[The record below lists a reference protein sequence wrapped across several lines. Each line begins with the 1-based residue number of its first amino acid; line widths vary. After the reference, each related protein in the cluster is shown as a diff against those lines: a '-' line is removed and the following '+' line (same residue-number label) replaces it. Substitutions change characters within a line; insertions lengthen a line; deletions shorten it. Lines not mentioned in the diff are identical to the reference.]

1 MRKTQWKQCVFRI
14 KYLEE
19 NKNEKNITV
28 LTSIALT
35 FALSFSAAFANDDA
49 LIKSQN
55 YLKTITLDSPD
66 AVIAYEATGMEADYK
81 ADALLNNFKETDY
94 VTASYGDLAK
104 SIIAISLLGENP
116 KDFNKTNLVEIL
128 ENRVQEDGTL
138 TNDVNGGCGATIW
151 TLMALETVNSPKVKV
166 VADKLSTMAMD
177 NGAYWY
183 EYKGPNADLDTTG
196 WAMEALSVA
205 GRSTYDAAI
214 SKAYTFVSKLNST
227 DGSYDIGWGGNADTQ
242 SCVLEGL
249 STAGYT
255 LDTNAYNYLLSYQNE
270 DGTFN
275 ALNYNTFQL
284 EPNAYASVEGARA
297 LGVIN
302 NDSFVLKARRD
313 YIKTTTPVVTEP
325 ETPTKPSTPTTP
337 GTTTPAVKP
346 ETTTTEPKKETVKVV
361 NTGDNTN
368 VMAYVVAAIAAVGV
382 IVLVIKSKKK

>member
-1 MRKTQWKQCVFRI
+1 MKRI
-14 KYLEE
+14 F
-19 NKNEKNITV
+19 TV

-49 LIKSQN
+49 FLKSQN
-55 YLKTITLDSPD
+55 YLKTIALDSPD

-94 VTASYGDLAK
+94 TTASYGDLAK

-116 KDFNKTNLVEIL
+116 KDFNKINLVEIL

-151 TLMALETVNSPKVKV
+151 TLMALETVNSSKVKA

-183 EYKGPNADLDTTG
+183 EYKGQNADLDTTG

-214 SKAYTFVSKLNST
+214 SKAYTFVQSKLKST

-249 STAGYT
+249 SVAGYP

-302 NDSFVLKARRD
+302 NGSFVLMARRD
-313 YIKTTTPVVTEP
+313 YTNTTTPVVTEP
-325 ETPTKPSTPTTP
+325 ETPTTPS
-337 GTTTPAVKP
+337 TTTPAVKP

>member
-1 MRKTQWKQCVFRI
+1 MRRI
-14 KYLEE
+14 F
-19 NKNEKNITV
+19 TV

-49 LIKSQN
+49 LLKSQN

-66 AVIAYEATGMEADYK
+66 AVIAYEAAGMESDYK

-94 VTASYGDLAK
+94 TTASYGDLAK

-116 KDFNKTNLVEIL
+116 KDFNNTNLVEIL
-128 ENRVQEDGTL
+128 EHRVQEDGTL

-151 TLMALETVNSPKVKV
+151 TLMALETVNSPKVKT

-183 EYKGPNADLDTTG
+183 EYQGQNADLDTTG

-214 SKAYTFVSKLNST
+214 SKAYTFVQSKLNST

-275 ALNYNTFQL
+275 ALNYSSFQL

-302 NDSFVLKARRD
+302 NGSFVLRARRD
-313 YIKTTTPVVTEP
+313 YTETTTPVVTEP
-325 ETPTKPSTPTTP
+325 ETPTTPN
-337 GTTTPAVKP
+337 TTTPAVKP
-346 ETTTTEPKKETVKVV
+346 ETTTTTTEPKKETVKVV

-368 VMAYVVAAIAAVGV
+368 AMAYVVAAIAAVGV

>member
-1 MRKTQWKQCVFRI
+1 MKRI
-14 KYLEE
+14 F
-19 NKNEKNITV
+19 TV

-49 LIKSQN
+49 FLKSQN
-55 YLKTITLDSPD
+55 YLKTIALDSPD

-94 VTASYGDLAK
+94 TTASYGDLAK

-116 KDFNKTNLVEIL
+116 KDFNKINLVEIL

-151 TLMALETVNSPKVKV
+151 TLMALETVNSSKVKA

-183 EYKGPNADLDTTG
+183 EYKGQNADLDTTG

-214 SKAYTFVSKLNST
+214 SKAYTFVQSKLKST

-249 STAGYT
+249 SVAGYP

-302 NDSFVLKARRD
+302 NGSFVLMARRD
-313 YIKTTTPVVTEP
+313 YTNTTTPVVTEP
-325 ETPTKPSTPTTP
+325 ETPTSPTTP
-337 GTTTPAVKP
+337 STTTPAVKP

>member
-1 MRKTQWKQCVFRI
+1 MKRLF
-14 KYLEE
+14 
-19 NKNEKNITV
+19 TV

-35 FALSFSAAFANDDA
+35 FALSFSAAFASDDA
-49 LIKSQN
+49 FFKSQN
-55 YLKTITLDSPD
+55 YLKTIALDSPD
-66 AVIAYEATGMEADYK
+66 AVIAYEATGMEADNK

-94 VTASYGDLAK
+94 TTASYGDLAK

-151 TLMALETVNSPKVKV
+151 TLMALETVNSPKVKA

-183 EYKGPNADLDTTG
+183 EYQGQNADLDTTG

-205 GRSTYDAAI
+205 GRSTYEAAI
-214 SKAYTFVSKLNST
+214 SKAYTFVQSKLNST
-227 DGSYDIGWGGNADTQ
+227 NGSYDIGWGGNADTQ

-302 NDSFVLKARRD
+302 NGSFVLQARRD
-313 YIKTTTPVVTEP
+313 YTETTTPVVTEP
-325 ETPTKPSTPTTP
+325 EKPTTPSTPTTP
-337 GTTTPAVKP
+337 TKPSTTTPAVKP

>member
-1 MRKTQWKQCVFRI
+1 MKKIF
-14 KYLEE
+14 
-19 NKNEKNITV
+19 TV

-49 LIKSQN
+49 LMKSQN

-151 TLMALETVNSPKVKV
+151 TLMALETVNSPKVKA

-214 SKAYTFVSKLNST
+214 SKAYTFVQSKLNSA

-275 ALNYNTFQL
+275 ALNYSTSQL

-302 NDSFVLKARRD
+302 NGSFVLNARRD
-313 YIKTTTPVVTEP
+313 YTNTTTPVVTEP
-325 ETPTKPSTPTTP
+325 ETPTTPAVKPETPITP
-337 GTTTPAVKP
+337 STTTPAVKP

>member
-1 MRKTQWKQCVFRI
+1 MRR
-14 KYLEE
+14 LL
-19 NKNEKNITV
+19 TV
-28 LTSIALT
+28 ITSIALT
-35 FALSFSAAFANDDA
+35 FALSFSVAFASDDA

-66 AVIAYEATGMEADYK
+66 AVIAYEAAGFEADGK
-81 ADALLNNFKETDY
+81 ADALLNNFKDVDY
-94 VTASYGDLAK
+94 TAASYGDLAK

-151 TLMALETVNSPKVKV
+151 TLMALETVNSPKVKA

-183 EYKGPNADLDTTG
+183 EYQGPNADLDTTG

-214 SKAYTFVSKLNST
+214 SKAYTFVQSKLNST

-242 SCVLEGL
+242 SCVLERL
-249 STAGYT
+249 SVAGYT

-275 ALNYNTFQL
+275 ALNYNTFKL

-302 NDSFVLKARRD
+302 NGSFVLKARKD
-313 YIKTTTPVVTEP
+313 YTKTTTPVVTEP
-325 ETPTKPSTPTTP
+325 ETPTTPTKPS
-337 GTTTPAVKP
+337 TTTPAVKP

>member
-1 MRKTQWKQCVFRI
+1 MKRI
-14 KYLEE
+14 F
-19 NKNEKNITV
+19 TV

-49 LIKSQN
+49 FLKSQN
-55 YLKTITLDSPD
+55 YLKTIALDSPD

-214 SKAYTFVSKLNST
+214 SKAYTFVQSKLNST

-249 STAGYT
+249 SVAGYT

-275 ALNYNTFQL
+275 ALNYNTFKL

-302 NDSFVLKARRD
+302 NGSFVLKARRD
-313 YIKTTTPVVTEP
+313 YTETTTPVVTEP
-325 ETPTKPSTPTTP
+325 ETPTEPTKPSTPTTP
-337 GTTTPAVKP
+337 STTTPAVKP

>member
-1 MRKTQWKQCVFRI
+1 MRRI
-14 KYLEE
+14 L
-19 NKNEKNITV
+19 TV
-28 LTSIALT
+28 ITSIALT
-35 FALSFSAAFANDDA
+35 FALSFSAAFASDDA
-49 LIKSQN
+49 LVKSQN

-66 AVIAYEATGMEADYK
+66 AVIAYEAAGFEADGK
-81 ADALLNNFKETDY
+81 ADSLLENFKDVDY
-94 VTASYGDLAK
+94 TTASYGDLAK
-104 SIIAISLLGENP
+104 SIIAISLLGDNP
-116 KDFNKTNLVEIL
+116 ADFNKTNLVEIL
-128 ENRVQEDGTL
+128 ENRVQADGTL
-138 TNDVNGGCGATIW
+138 TEDKNGGCGATIW
-151 TLMALETVNSPKVKV
+151 TLMALETVNSDKTKT

-183 EYKGPNADLDTTG
+183 EYQGPNADLDTTG

-214 SKAYTFVSKLNST
+214 SKAYTFVQSKLNSA

-275 ALNYNTFQL
+275 ALNYSTSQL

-302 NDSFVLKARRD
+302 NGSFVLRARED
-313 YIKTTTPVVTEP
+313 YTQTTTPVVTEP

>member
-1 MRKTQWKQCVFRI
+1 MKKIF
-14 KYLEE
+14 
-19 NKNEKNITV
+19 TV

-49 LIKSQN
+49 LMKSQN

-116 KDFNKTNLVEIL
+116 KDFNNTNLVEIL

-151 TLMALETVNSPKVKV
+151 TLMALETVNSPKVKA
-166 VADKLSTMAMD
+166 VADKLSTMAME

-183 EYKGPNADLDTTG
+183 EYQGPNADLDTTG

-214 SKAYTFVSKLNST
+214 SKAYTFVQSKLNST
-227 DGSYDIGWGGNADTQ
+227 DGYYDNWGGNADTQ

-249 STAGYT
+249 SVAGYT

-275 ALNYNTFQL
+275 ALNYSTSQL

-302 NDSFVLKARRD
+302 NGSFVLRAR
-313 YIKTTTPVVTEP
+313 TTTPVVTEP

>member
-1 MRKTQWKQCVFRI
+1 MKRI
-14 KYLEE
+14 F
-19 NKNEKNITV
+19 TV

-35 FALSFSAAFANDDA
+35 FAISFSAAFANDDA
-49 LIKSQN
+49 FLKSQN
-55 YLKTITLDSPD
+55 YLKTIALDSPD

-94 VTASYGDLAK
+94 ITASYGDLAK

-151 TLMALETVNSPKVKV
+151 TLMALETVNSPKVKA

-183 EYKGPNADLDTTG
+183 EYQGPNADLDTTG

-214 SKAYTFVSKLNST
+214 SKAYIFVQSKLNSA
-227 DGSYDIGWGGNADTQ
+227 DGSYDIGWGGNVDTQ

-302 NDSFVLKARRD
+302 NGSFVLKARKD
-313 YIKTTTPVVTEP
+313 YTKTTTPVVTEP
-325 ETPTKPSTPTTP
+325 EKPTTPSTPTTP
-337 GTTTPAVKP
+337 TKPSTTTPAVKP

>member
-1 MRKTQWKQCVFRI
+1 MKRI
-14 KYLEE
+14 F
-19 NKNEKNITV
+19 TV

-49 LIKSQN
+49 FLKSQN
-55 YLKTITLDSPD
+55 YLKTIALDSPD

-94 VTASYGDLAK
+94 TTASYGDLAK

-116 KDFNKTNLVEIL
+116 KDFNKINLVEIL

-151 TLMALETVNSPKVKV
+151 TLMALETVNSSKVKA

-183 EYKGPNADLDTTG
+183 EYKGQNADLDTTG

-214 SKAYTFVSKLNST
+214 SKAYTFVQSKLKST

-249 STAGYT
+249 SVAGYP

-302 NDSFVLKARRD
+302 NGSFVLMARRD
-313 YIKTTTPVVTEP
+313 YTNTTTPVVTEP
-325 ETPTKPSTPTTP
+325 ETPTTPTTP
-337 GTTTPAVKP
+337 STTTPAVKP
-346 ETTTTEPKKETVKVV
+346 ETTTTEPKRETVKVV

>member
-1 MRKTQWKQCVFRI
+1 MKRLF
-14 KYLEE
+14 
-19 NKNEKNITV
+19 TV

-35 FALSFSAAFANDDA
+35 FALSFSAAFASDDA

-66 AVIAYEATGMEADYK
+66 AVIAYEAAGMEADYK

-94 VTASYGDLAK
+94 TTASYGDLAK

-151 TLMALETVNSPKVKV
+151 TLMALETVNSPKVKT

-183 EYKGPNADLDTTG
+183 QYNGQNADLDTTG

-214 SKAYTFVSKLNST
+214 SKAYTFVQSKLNST

-275 ALNYNTFQL
+275 ALNYSSFQL

-302 NDSFVLKARRD
+302 NGSFVLRARRD
-313 YIKTTTPVVTEP
+313 YTRTTTPVVTEP
-325 ETPTKPSTPTTP
+325 ETPTTPN
-337 GTTTPAVKP
+337 TTTPAVKP
-346 ETTTTEPKKETVKVV
+346 ETTTTTTEPKKETVKVV

>member
-1 MRKTQWKQCVFRI
+1 MKRI
-14 KYLEE
+14 F
-19 NKNEKNITV
+19 TV

-49 LIKSQN
+49 FLKSQN
-55 YLKTITLDSPD
+55 YLKTIALDSPD
-66 AVIAYEATGMEADYK
+66 AVIAYEAAGFEADGK

-94 VTASYGDLAK
+94 TTATYGDLAK

-151 TLMALETVNSPKVKV
+151 TLMALETVNSPKVKA

-183 EYKGPNADLDTTG
+183 EYQGPNADLDTTG

-214 SKAYTFVSKLNST
+214 SKAYTFVQSKLNST

-249 STAGYT
+249 SVAGYT

-275 ALNYNTFQL
+275 AINYSTNQL

-302 NDSFVLKARRD
+302 NGSFVLRA
-313 YIKTTTPVVTEP
+313 TTPVVTEP
-325 ETPTKPSTPTTP
+325 ETPTTPTKPS
-337 GTTTPAVKP
+337 TTTPAVKP

>member
-1 MRKTQWKQCVFRI
+1 M
-14 KYLEE
+14 EE
-19 NKNEKNITV
+19 NKNEKNIY
-28 LTSIALT
+28 SINFYRLT

-81 ADALLNNFKETDY
+81 ADALLNNFKEADY

-214 SKAYTFVSKLNST
+214 SKAYTFVQSKLNSA

-275 ALNYNTFQL
+275 ALNYSTNQL

-302 NDSFVLKARRD
+302 HGSFVLNARND
-313 YIKTTTPVVTEP
+313 YTMTTTPVVPEP
-325 ETPTKPSTPTTP
+325 EKPTTPTTPTKPTTP
-337 GTTTPAVKP
+337 STTTPAVKP
-346 ETTTTEPKKETVKVV
+346 ETTTTTEPKKETVKVV

>member
-1 MRKTQWKQCVFRI
+1 MKKIF
-14 KYLEE
+14 
-19 NKNEKNITV
+19 TV

-214 SKAYTFVSKLNST
+214 SKAYTFVQSKLNST

-249 STAGYT
+249 SVAGYT

-275 ALNYNTFQL
+275 ALNYNTFKL

-302 NDSFVLKARRD
+302 NGSFVLRARND
-313 YIKTTTPVVTEP
+313 YTETTTPVVTEP
-325 ETPTKPSTPTTP
+325 ETPTTPTEPTKPSTPTTP
-337 GTTTPAVKP
+337 STTTPAVKP

>member
-1 MRKTQWKQCVFRI
+1 MKKIF
-14 KYLEE
+14 
-19 NKNEKNITV
+19 TV

-214 SKAYTFVSKLNST
+214 SKAYTFVQSKLNST

-249 STAGYT
+249 SVAGYT

-275 ALNYNTFQL
+275 ALNYNTFKL

-302 NDSFVLKARRD
+302 NGSFVLEARND
-313 YIKTTTPVVTEP
+313 YTMTTTPVVTEP
-325 ETPTKPSTPTTP
+325 ETPTKPSTP
-337 GTTTPAVKP
+337 TTPAVKP

>member
-1 MRKTQWKQCVFRI
+1 MKRI
-14 KYLEE
+14 F
-19 NKNEKNITV
+19 TV

-49 LIKSQN
+49 LMKSQN

-116 KDFNKTNLVEIL
+116 KDFNNTNLVEIL

-151 TLMALETVNSPKVKV
+151 TLMALETVNSPKVKA

-183 EYKGPNADLDTTG
+183 EYQGQNADLDTTG

-214 SKAYTFVSKLNST
+214 SKAYTFVQYKLNSA

-275 ALNYNTFQL
+275 ALNYSTGQL

-302 NDSFVLKARRD
+302 NGSFVLMARRD
-313 YIKTTTPVVTEP
+313 YTNVVTEP
-325 ETPTKPSTPTTP
+325 ETPTTPTTP
-337 GTTTPAVKP
+337 STTTPAVKP

>member
-1 MRKTQWKQCVFRI
+1 MKRI
-14 KYLEE
+14 F
-19 NKNEKNITV
+19 TV

-35 FALSFSAAFANDDA
+35 FALSFSAAFASDDA
-49 LIKSQN
+49 FLKSQN
-55 YLKTITLDSPD
+55 YLKTIALDSPD

-151 TLMALETVNSPKVKV
+151 TLMALETVNSPKVKA

-183 EYKGPNADLDTTG
+183 EYQGPNADLDTTG

-205 GRSTYDAAI
+205 GRSTYEAAI
-214 SKAYTFVSKLNST
+214 SKAYTFVQSKLKAA

-275 ALNYNTFQL
+275 ALNYSSFQL

-302 NDSFVLKARRD
+302 NGSFVLKARID
-313 YIKTTTPVVTEP
+313 YTKTTTPVVTEP
-325 ETPTKPSTPTTP
+325 ETPTTPSVKPETPTTP
-337 GTTTPAVKP
+337 STTTPAVKP

>member
-1 MRKTQWKQCVFRI
+1 MKRI
-14 KYLEE
+14 F
-19 NKNEKNITV
+19 TV

-49 LIKSQN
+49 FLKSQN
-55 YLKTITLDSPD
+55 YLKTIALDSPD

-81 ADALLNNFKETDY
+81 ADALLNNFKGTDY

-151 TLMALETVNSPKVKV
+151 TLMALETVNSPKVKA

-214 SKAYTFVSKLNST
+214 SKAYTFVQSKLNST

-249 STAGYT
+249 SVAGYT

-275 ALNYNTFQL
+275 ALNYSTGQL

-302 NDSFVLKARRD
+302 NGSFVLQARRD
-313 YIKTTTPVVTEP
+313 YTETTTPVVTEP
-325 ETPTKPSTPTTP
+325 ETPTEPTKPSTPTTP
-337 GTTTPAVKP
+337 STTTPAVKP

>member
-1 MRKTQWKQCVFRI
+1 MKRI
-14 KYLEE
+14 F
-19 NKNEKNITV
+19 TV

-49 LIKSQN
+49 FLKSQN
-55 YLKTITLDSPD
+55 YLKTIALDSPD

-116 KDFNKTNLVEIL
+116 KDFDNTNLVEIL

-151 TLMALETVNSPKVKV
+151 TLMALETVNSPKVKA
-166 VADKLSTMAMD
+166 VADKLSTMAMA

-183 EYKGPNADLDTTG
+183 EYQGPNADLDTTG

-214 SKAYTFVSKLNST
+214 SKAYTFVQSKLNST

-249 STAGYT
+249 SVAGYT
-255 LDTNAYNYLLSYQNE
+255 LDTNAYNYLLTYQNE

-275 ALNYNTFQL
+275 ALNYNTFKL

-302 NDSFVLKARRD
+302 NGSFVLRARND
-313 YIKTTTPVVTEP
+313 YTETTTPVVTEP
-325 ETPTKPSTPTTP
+325 ETRTKPSTPTTP

>member
-1 MRKTQWKQCVFRI
+1 MKKIF
-14 KYLEE
+14 
-19 NKNEKNITV
+19 TV

-35 FALSFSAAFANDDA
+35 FALSFSAAFASDDA
-49 LIKSQN
+49 LLKSRK
-55 YLKTITLDSPD
+55 YMTTIALDSPD

-81 ADALLNNFKETDY
+81 ADALLNNFRETDY
-94 VTASYGDLAK
+94 GTASYGDLAK

-116 KDFNKTNLVEIL
+116 KDFNNTNLVEIL

-214 SKAYTFVSKLNST
+214 SKAYTFVQSKLNSA

-249 STAGYT
+249 SVAGYT

-275 ALNYNTFQL
+275 ALNYSTKQL

-302 NDSFVLKARRD
+302 NGSFVLRARRD
-313 YIKTTTPVVTEP
+313 YTNTTTPVVTEP
-325 ETPTKPSTPTTP
+325 ETPTKPSTPTTPTTP

>member
-1 MRKTQWKQCVFRI
+1 MKRI
-14 KYLEE
+14 F
-19 NKNEKNITV
+19 TV

-35 FALSFSAAFANDDA
+35 FALSFSAAFASDDA
-49 LIKSQN
+49 FLKSQN
-55 YLKTITLDSPD
+55 YLKTIALDSPD

-151 TLMALETVNSPKVKV
+151 TLMALETVNSPKVKA

-183 EYKGPNADLDTTG
+183 EYQGPNADLDTTG

-214 SKAYTFVSKLNST
+214 SKAYTFVQPKLNST

-249 STAGYT
+249 SVAGYT

-275 ALNYNTFQL
+275 ALNYSTNQL

-302 NDSFVLKARRD
+302 NGSFVLKARRD
-313 YIKTTTPVVTEP
+313 YTKTTTPVVTEP
-325 ETPTKPSTPTTP
+325 ETPTTPSVKPETPITP
-337 GTTTPAVKP
+337 STTTPAVKP

>member
-1 MRKTQWKQCVFRI
+1 MKRI
-14 KYLEE
+14 F
-19 NKNEKNITV
+19 TV

-49 LIKSQN
+49 FLKSQN
-55 YLKTITLDSPD
+55 YLKTIALDSPD

-81 ADALLNNFKETDY
+81 ADALLNNFKGTDY

-151 TLMALETVNSPKVKV
+151 TLMALETVNSPKVKA

-214 SKAYTFVSKLNST
+214 SKAYTFVQSKLNST

-249 STAGYT
+249 SVAGYT
-255 LDTNAYNYLLSYQNE
+255 LDTNAYNYLHSYQNE

-275 ALNYNTFQL
+275 ALNYNTFKL

-302 NDSFVLKARRD
+302 NGSFVLKARRD
-313 YIKTTTPVVTEP
+313 YTNTTTPVVTEP
-325 ETPTKPSTPTTP
+325 ETPTTPTEPTKPSTTTTP
-337 GTTTPAVKP
+337 STTTPAVKP
-346 ETTTTEPKKETVKVV
+346 ETTTTTEPKKETVKVV

-382 IVLVIKSKKK
+382 LVLVIKSKKK

>member
-1 MRKTQWKQCVFRI
+1 MKRI
-14 KYLEE
+14 F
-19 NKNEKNITV
+19 TV

-49 LIKSQN
+49 FLKSQN
-55 YLKTITLDSPD
+55 YLKTIALDSPD

-151 TLMALETVNSPKVKV
+151 TLMALETVNSPKVKA

-214 SKAYTFVSKLNST
+214 SKAYTFVQSKLNST

-249 STAGYT
+249 SVAGYT

-275 ALNYNTFQL
+275 ALNYNTFKL

-302 NDSFVLKARRD
+302 NGSFVLRARND
-313 YIKTTTPVVTEP
+313 YTETTTPVVTEP
-325 ETPTKPSTPTTP
+325 EIPTTPTEPTKPSTPTTP
-337 GTTTPAVKP
+337 STTTPAVKP

>member
-1 MRKTQWKQCVFRI
+1 MKKIF
-14 KYLEE
+14 
-19 NKNEKNITV
+19 TV

-151 TLMALETVNSPKVKV
+151 TLMALETVNSPKVKA
-166 VADKLSTMAMD
+166 VADKLSTMAMDNGAD

-205 GRSTYDAAI
+205 GRSTYKAAI
-214 SKAYTFVSKLNST
+214 SKAYTFVQSKLNRT
-227 DGSYDIGWGGNADTQ
+227 DGYYDNWGGNADTQ

-249 STAGYT
+249 SVAGYT

-275 ALNYNTFQL
+275 ALNYSTSQL

-302 NDSFVLKARRD
+302 NGSFVLKARRD
-313 YIKTTTPVVTEP
+313 YTKTTTPVVTEP
-325 ETPTKPSTPTTP
+325 ETPTTPTTP
-337 GTTTPAVKP
+337 STTTPAVKP

>member
-1 MRKTQWKQCVFRI
+1 MKRI
-14 KYLEE
+14 F
-19 NKNEKNITV
+19 TV

-49 LIKSQN
+49 FLKSQN
-55 YLKTITLDSPD
+55 YLKTIALDSPD

-151 TLMALETVNSPKVKV
+151 TLMALETVNSPKVKA

-205 GRSTYDAAI
+205 GRSTYEAAI
-214 SKAYTFVSKLNST
+214 SKAYTFVQSKLNST

-249 STAGYT
+249 SVAGYT

-275 ALNYNTFQL
+275 ALNYNTFKL

-302 NDSFVLKARRD
+302 NGSFVLQARRD
-313 YIKTTTPVVTEP
+313 YTETTTPVVTEP
-325 ETPTKPSTPTTP
+325 ETPTTPTEPTKPSTPTTP
-337 GTTTPAVKP
+337 STTTPAVKP

>member
-1 MRKTQWKQCVFRI
+1 MRI

-19 NKNEKNITV
+19 NRMKRLFTV

-35 FALSFSAAFANDDA
+35 FALSFSAAFASDDA
-49 LIKSQN
+49 FLKSQN

-94 VTASYGDLAK
+94 TTASYGDLAK

-151 TLMALETVNSPKVKV
+151 TLMALETVNSPKVKT
-166 VADKLSTMAMD
+166 VADKLSTMAME

-183 EYKGPNADLDTTG
+183 EYQGPNADLDTTG

-214 SKAYTFVSKLNST
+214 SKACTFVQSNAT

-249 STAGYT
+249 SVAGYT

-275 ALNYNTFQL
+275 ALNYSTGQL

-302 NDSFVLKARRD
+302 NGSFVLKARRD
-313 YIKTTTPVVTEP
+313 YTKTTTPVVTEP
-325 ETPTKPSTPTTP
+325 ETPTTPTTP
-337 GTTTPAVKP
+337 STTTPAVKP

>member
-1 MRKTQWKQCVFRI
+1 MKRI
-14 KYLEE
+14 F
-19 NKNEKNITV
+19 TV

-49 LIKSQN
+49 FLKSQN
-55 YLKTITLDSPD
+55 YLKTIALDSPD

-81 ADALLNNFKETDY
+81 ADALLNNFKEIDY
-94 VTASYGDLAK
+94 TTASYGDLAK

-116 KDFNKTNLVEIL
+116 KDFNKINLVEIL

-151 TLMALETVNSPKVKV
+151 TLMALETVNSSKVKA

-183 EYKGPNADLDTTG
+183 EYKGQNADLDTTG

-214 SKAYTFVSKLNST
+214 SKAYTFVQSKLKST

-249 STAGYT
+249 SVAGYP

-302 NDSFVLKARRD
+302 NGSFVLMARRD
-313 YIKTTTPVVTEP
+313 YTNTTTPVVTEP
-325 ETPTKPSTPTTP
+325 ETPTTPTTP
-337 GTTTPAVKP
+337 STTTPAVKP

>member
-1 MRKTQWKQCVFRI
+1 MKRI
-14 KYLEE
+14 F
-19 NKNEKNITV
+19 TV

-49 LIKSQN
+49 FLKSQN
-55 YLKTITLDSPD
+55 YLKTIALDSPD

-81 ADALLNNFKETDY
+81 ADALLNNFKGTDY
-94 VTASYGDLAK
+94 VTASYGGLAK

-151 TLMALETVNSPKVKV
+151 TLMALETVNSPKVKA

-205 GRSTYDAAI
+205 GRSTYEAAI
-214 SKAYTFVSKLNST
+214 SKAYTFVQSKLNST

-249 STAGYT
+249 SVAGYT

-275 ALNYNTFQL
+275 ALNYNTFKL

-302 NDSFVLKARRD
+302 NGSFVLNARND
-313 YIKTTTPVVTEP
+313 YTETTTPVVTEP
-325 ETPTKPSTPTTP
+325 ETPTTPTEPTKPSTPTTP
-337 GTTTPAVKP
+337 STPTPAVKP

>member
-1 MRKTQWKQCVFRI
+1 MKKIF
-14 KYLEE
+14 
-19 NKNEKNITV
+19 TV

-49 LIKSQN
+49 FLKSQN
-55 YLKTITLDSPD
+55 YLKTIALDSPD

-81 ADALLNNFKETDY
+81 ADALLNNFKGTDY

-151 TLMALETVNSPKVKV
+151 TLMALETVNSPKVKA

-205 GRSTYDAAI
+205 GRSTYEAAI
-214 SKAYTFVSKLNST
+214 SKAYTFVQSKLNST

-249 STAGYT
+249 SVAGYT

-275 ALNYNTFQL
+275 ALNYNTFKL

-302 NDSFVLKARRD
+302 NGSFVLNARND
-313 YIKTTTPVVTEP
+313 YTETTTPVVTEP
-325 ETPTKPSTPTTP
+325 ETPTTPTEPTKPSTPTTP
-337 GTTTPAVKP
+337 STPTPAVKP

>member
-1 MRKTQWKQCVFRI
+1 MKRI
-14 KYLEE
+14 F
-19 NKNEKNITV
+19 TV

-49 LIKSQN
+49 FLKSQN
-55 YLKTITLDSPD
+55 YLKTIALDSPD

-81 ADALLNNFKETDY
+81 ADALLNNFKGTDY

-151 TLMALETVNSPKVKV
+151 TLMALETVNSPKVKA

-214 SKAYTFVSKLNST
+214 SKAYTFVQSKLNST

-249 STAGYT
+249 SVAGYT

-275 ALNYNTFQL
+275 ALNYNTFKL
-284 EPNAYASVEGARA
+284 EHNAYASVEGARA

-302 NDSFVLKARRD
+302 NGSFVLKARRD
-313 YIKTTTPVVTEP
+313 YTNTTTPVVTEP
-325 ETPTKPSTPTTP
+325 ETPTTPTEPTKPSTTTTLS
-337 GTTTPAVKP
+337 TTTPAVKP
-346 ETTTTEPKKETVKVV
+346 ETTTTTEPKKETVKVV

>member
-1 MRKTQWKQCVFRI
+1 MKRI
-14 KYLEE
+14 F
-19 NKNEKNITV
+19 TV

-49 LIKSQN
+49 FLKSQN
-55 YLKTITLDSPD
+55 YLKTIALDSPD

-214 SKAYTFVSKLNST
+214 SKAYTFVQSKLNST

-249 STAGYT
+249 SVAGYT

-275 ALNYNTFQL
+275 ALNYNTFKL

-302 NDSFVLKARRD
+302 NGSFVLQARRD
-313 YIKTTTPVVTEP
+313 YTETTTPVVTEP
-325 ETPTKPSTPTTP
+325 ETPTEPTKPSTPTTP
-337 GTTTPAVKP
+337 STTTPAVKP

>member
-1 MRKTQWKQCVFRI
+1 MKRI
-14 KYLEE
+14 F
-19 NKNEKNITV
+19 TV

-49 LIKSQN
+49 FLKSQN
-55 YLKTITLDSPD
+55 YLKTIALDSPD

-94 VTASYGDLAK
+94 TTASYGDLAK

-116 KDFNKTNLVEIL
+116 KDFNKINLVEIL

-151 TLMALETVNSPKVKV
+151 TLMALETVNSSKVKA

-183 EYKGPNADLDTTG
+183 EYKGQNADLDTTG

-214 SKAYTFVSKLNST
+214 SKAYTFVQSKLKST

-249 STAGYT
+249 SVAGYP
-255 LDTNAYNYLLSYQNE
+255 LDKNAYNYLLSYQNE

-302 NDSFVLKARRD
+302 NGSFVLMARRD
-313 YIKTTTPVVTEP
+313 YTNTTTPVVTEP
-325 ETPTKPSTPTTP
+325 ETPTTPTTP
-337 GTTTPAVKP
+337 STTTPAVKP

>member
-1 MRKTQWKQCVFRI
+1 MRRI
-14 KYLEE
+14 F
-19 NKNEKNITV
+19 TV

-35 FALSFSAAFANDDA
+35 FALSFSAAFASDDA
-49 LIKSQN
+49 FLKSQN

-66 AVIAYEATGMEADYK
+66 AVIAYEAAGMEADYK

-94 VTASYGDLAK
+94 TTASYGDLAK

-138 TNDVNGGCGATIW
+138 TNDANGGCGATIW
-151 TLMALETVNSPKVKV
+151 TLMALETVNSPKVKT

-183 EYKGPNADLDTTG
+183 QYNGQNADLDTTG

-214 SKAYTFVSKLNST
+214 SKAYTFVQSKLNST

-302 NDSFVLKARRD
+302 NGSFVLKARRD
-313 YIKTTTPVVTEP
+313 YTQTTTPVVTEP
-325 ETPTKPSTPTTP
+325 ETPTTPN
-337 GTTTPAVKP
+337 TTTPAVKP
-346 ETTTTEPKKETVKVV
+346 ETTTTTIEPKKETVKVV

>member
-1 MRKTQWKQCVFRI
+1 MKRI
-14 KYLEE
+14 F
-19 NKNEKNITV
+19 TV

-35 FALSFSAAFANDDA
+35 FAISFSAAFANDDA
-49 LIKSQN
+49 FLKSQN
-55 YLKTITLDSPD
+55 YLKTIALDSPD

-94 VTASYGDLAK
+94 ITASYGDLAK
-104 SIIAISLLGENP
+104 SIIAISLIGENP

-151 TLMALETVNSPKVKV
+151 TLMALETVNSPKVKA

-183 EYKGPNADLDTTG
+183 EYQGKNADLDTTG

-214 SKAYTFVSKLNST
+214 SKAYTFVQSKLNRA

-249 STAGYT
+249 STAGYI

-302 NDSFVLKARRD
+302 NGSFVLKARKD
-313 YIKTTTPVVTEP
+313 YTKTTTPVVTEP
-325 ETPTKPSTPTTP
+325 EKPTTPSTPTTP
-337 GTTTPAVKP
+337 TKPSTTTPAVKP